1 MFVKII
7 VLKKFANFTGKRVG
21 VVYSKVARP
30 QNYNFIK
37 KRLQHW
43 CFPVSF
49 VNYSITSILQRIYER
64 LVLKHQCAVLRPP
77 FFTEHH
83 KRLILAVSGFQPTTL
98 LKKRLRQRCFSVN
111 FAKFLTFFNRTPPDD
126 CFLLFRSSVLQSTS
140 GKPLIS
146 YTSSTIPIRALA
158 ILQEISGCETVS
170 LVAHYFSNSFQKL
183 AGNEYCSKLEKE
195 FKFQV
200 TYTSITY
207 LIFQGCPYI
216 FEFKV
221 ILKLFSK
228 QVQNSGICKTQGLV
242 GTLSIYPMKLQHI
255 EIPDT
260 FKILVYCEPDAYS
273 EYPEFL
279 EYSLHRNLNCLQA

>member
-1 MFVKII
+1 M
-7 VLKKFANFTGKRVG
+7 
-21 VVYSKVARP
+21 
-30 QNYNFIK
+30 
-37 KRLQHW
+37 
-43 CFPVSF
+43 
-49 VNYSITSILQRIYER
+49 YER
-64 LVLKHQCAVLRPP
+64 LVLKHQCAFLRTP
-77 FFTEHH
+77 FLTEHFQW
-83 KRLILAVSGFQPTTL
+83 LLLTVSGFQPATL

-146 YTSSTIPIRALA
+146 YTSSTISIRALA

-207 LIFQGCPYI
+207 LIF
-216 FEFKV
+216 
-221 ILKLFSK
+221 
-228 QVQNSGICKTQGLV
+228 
-242 GTLSIYPMKLQHI
+242 
-255 EIPDT
+255 
-260 FKILVYCEPDAYS
+260 
-273 EYPEFL
+273 
-279 EYSLHRNLNCLQA
+279 